1 VKEGEG
7 DWLFLPSF
15 DVSPLRL
22 LFFFYRVIGADDLLR
37 KLVKSQA
44 QSTTCIH
51 SLSQE
56 RDGWMDGWMLG
67 WGDGRPIFFS
77 SSSCWKSTEL
87 THCDDNT
94 RECGKWCG
102 ITRSLFPPCR
112 TKPPPHF
119 FSIFFPNNSASLH
132 VWNNPPPIWLFALP
146 IQPIILKGSCRKKM
160 KNIFFHDGE
169 NTISCRL
176 FNHNK
181 KIWKQMKGGDQ
192 KTDPE
197 THRYI
202 NQIDCCRRRAN
213 QSSCVIFP
221 PRHSLF
227 SFILIHEN
235 S

>member
-1 VKEGEG
+1 MHTLTQSGE
-7 DWLFLPSF
+7 
-15 DVSPLRL
+15 R
-22 LFFFYRVIGADDLLR
+22 
-37 KLVKSQA
+37 
-44 QSTTCIH
+44 
-51 SLSQE
+51 
-56 RDGWMDGWMLG
+56 WMDGWMDVGLG
-67 WGDGRPIFFS
+67 RRPTHFFFFFFLLEVDRVDTLRRQHKRV
-77 SSSCWKSTEL
+77 WQVVRHNE
-87 THCDDNT
+87 
-94 RECGKWCG
+94 
-102 ITRSLFPPCR
+102 ITFPSVSYKTTTPF
-112 TKPPPHF
+112 F